1 MESSGCRGVKY
12 LVVIPVLNEVKAIG
26 FVLDEVLSIG
36 ISRDNVVVVD
46 GGSTD
51 GTREAVFSRG
61 VKLVDQLGEG
71 KSGAIKTAA
80 TLAGGYD
87 YVVVM
92 DGDYTYPA
100 KYIPILVEKACREGY
115 DLVIGARRKLE
126 PGAQSVLYRF
136 GNKVLNTV
144 FNTLFGTKL
153 SDILSGMYVVRT
165 DILKELGFESRG
177 FGIESEIVSHVV
189 SQGYRVSEVPIE
201 YRKRLD
207 TSAKKLRII
216 HGIHIFLEIVRMAWR
231 YNPTFFIFLLGSL
244 MLVIGLPLGLYVAYH
259 YFFTGIK
266 YYVKGLV
273 AIVLTLAGFQSLLL
287 AILSLYMKRS
297 ELRILRELR
306 RYRK

>member
-51 GTREAVFSRG
+51 GTREVVFSRG
-61 VKLVDQLGEG
+61 VKLVVQLGEG

-80 TLAGGYD
+80 TLANGFD

-126 PGAQSVLYRF
+126 LGAQSVLYRF
-136 GNKVLNTV
+136 GNKVLSTV
-144 FNTLFGTKL
+144 FNILFGTKL
-153 SDILSGMYVVRT
+153 SDVLSGMYVVRS
-165 DILKELGFESRG
+165 DVLKEISFESRG
-177 FGIESEIVSHVV
+177 FSIESEIVSHAV

-201 YRKRLD
+201 YRRRLD
-207 TSAKKLRII
+207 VSAKKLKIF
-216 HGIHIFLEIVRMAWR
+216 HGVHIFLEIVRMAWR
-231 YNPTFFIFLLGSL
+231 YNPTFFIFILGSL
-244 MLVIGLPLGLYVAYH
+244 MIIVGLPLGLYVAYH

-273 AIVLTLAGFQSLLL
+273 AIILTLAGFQSLLL

-297 ELRILRELR
+297 ELRIMRELR
-306 RYRK
+306 RSRK

>member
-1 MESSGCRGVKY
+1 MENSGCRGVKY

-100 KYIPILVEKACREGY
+100 KYIPILVEKTCREGY

-126 PGAQSVLYRF
+126 LGAQSVLYRF
-136 GNKVLNTV
+136 GNKVLSTV
-144 FNTLFGTKL
+144 FNILFGTKL
-153 SDILSGMYVVRT
+153 SDVLSGMYVVRS
-165 DILKELGFESRG
+165 DVLKEISFESRG
-177 FGIESEIVSHVV
+177 FSIESEIVSHAV

-201 YRKRLD
+201 YRRRLD
-207 TSAKKLRII
+207 VSAKKLKIF
-216 HGIHIFLEIVRMAWR
+216 HGVHIFLEIVRMAWR
-231 YNPTFFIFLLGSL
+231 YNPTFFIFILGSL
-244 MLVIGLPLGLYVAYH
+244 MIIVGLPLGLYVAYH

-273 AIVLTLAGFQSLLL
+273 AIILTLAGFQSLLL

-297 ELRILRELR
+297 ELRIMRELR
-306 RYRK
+306 RSRK

>member
-1 MESSGCRGVKY
+1 MENSGCRGVKY
-12 LVVIPVLNEVKAIG
+12 LVVIPVLNEVRAIG

-126 PGAQSVLYRF
+126 LGAQSVLYRF
-136 GNKVLNTV
+136 GNKVLSTV
-144 FNTLFGTKL
+144 FNILFGTKL
-153 SDILSGMYVVRT
+153 SDVLSGMYVVRS
-165 DILKELGFESRG
+165 DVLKEISFESRG
-177 FGIESEIVSHVV
+177 FSIESEIVSHAV

-201 YRKRLD
+201 YRRRLD
-207 TSAKKLRII
+207 VSAKKLKIF
-216 HGIHIFLEIVRMAWR
+216 HGVHIFLEIVRMAWR
-231 YNPTFFIFLLGSL
+231 YNPTFFIFILGSL
-244 MLVIGLPLGLYVAYH
+244 MIIVGLPLGLYVAYH

-273 AIVLTLAGFQSLLL
+273 AIILTLAGFQSLLL

-297 ELRILRELR
+297 ELRIMRELR
-306 RYRK
+306 RSRK

>member
-1 MESSGCRGVKY
+1 MENSGCRGVKY

-61 VKLVDQLGEG
+61 VKLVDQFGKG

-126 PGAQSVLYRF
+126 LGAQSVLYRF
-136 GNKVLNTV
+136 GNKVLSTV
-144 FNTLFGTKL
+144 FNILFGTKL
-153 SDILSGMYVVRT
+153 SDVLSGMYVVRS
-165 DILKELGFESRG
+165 DVLKEISFESRG
-177 FGIESEIVSHVV
+177 FSIESEIVSHAV

-201 YRKRLD
+201 YRRRLD
-207 TSAKKLRII
+207 VSAKKLKIF
-216 HGIHIFLEIVRMAWR
+216 HGVHIFLEIVRMAWR
-231 YNPTFFIFLLGSL
+231 YNPTFFIFILGSL
-244 MLVIGLPLGLYVAYH
+244 MIIVGLPLGLYVAYH

-273 AIVLTLAGFQSLLL
+273 AIILTLAGFQSLLL

-297 ELRILRELR
+297 ELRIMKELR
-306 RYRK
+306 RSRK